1 VHASPP
7 SRTTGDGVNLAA
19 PTDVPEEPGEA
30 SPTGAVRRTRS
41 ANPRFSSPKSFKGT
55 WIRCFLAVFF
65 LCVAWVLATP
75 LGAAPD
81 EPAQIVK
88 AAATVRGENIGRP
101 APKEPAAV
109 RQFRVPAVFD
119 SIYNLPICYQFHP
132 PTPAGCAPHVRSSGR
147 IITSTSYVGRYPPLY
162 YAAVGLPTLV
172 MHSESVVYF
181 MRLIG
186 AFMDALLLSLA
197 LAIAALWCRSTMLFE
212 AIALAVTPMVIFLTG
227 VINPSGF
234 EIAAA
239 ICAWTS
245 GLALVRNGSLRPRR
259 SLLVAFVVSGCLLE
273 LTRGLSVLWMGLIV
287 LTLIAFE
294 PRKCWQLAR
303 HWSVRV
309 GMLLL
314 FLIGAVAV
322 VFVLTART
330 LKVLPSSAYP
340 PNHGALIPL
349 TEHVL
354 GLFGGYMRQIIGVFG
369 WLDTPSPLFT
379 TFAWTA
385 LLGFL
390 LVLGISVSRRREAVV
405 LVGLLV
411 GSVIITVALID
422 WNAGTAGITWQAR
435 DGLPLY
441 VGIPLLAGISIPK
454 RSVLGFGETVGT
466 RMAGVLAAVIGLCQL
481 ADFLWTLR
489 RYTVGLGR
497 TVNLFQT
504 VKHGWSPPPGIPWMV
519 VLGTVAVVLYSTLLF
534 NRMRR

>member
-1 VHASPP
+1 VLE
-7 SRTTGDGVNLAA
+7 GVAEEFGEVI
-19 PTDVPEEPGEA
+19 PTE
-30 SPTGAVRRTRS
+30 AVRRARS
-41 ANPRFSSPKSFKGT
+41 ANPRFWSPRSFKGT
-55 WIRCFLAVFF
+55 WIRCSLAVFL
-65 LCVAWVLATP
+65 LCVAWVFATP

-101 APKEPAAV
+101 APKEPTAV

-132 PTPAGCAPHVRSSGR
+132 GTPAGCAPHVRSSGR

-186 AFMDALLLSLA
+186 ALMDALLLGLA

-212 AIALAVTPMVIFLTG
+212 AMALAVTPMVIFLTG
-227 VINPSGF
+227 VVNPSGF

-239 ICAWTS
+239 ICAWSS
-245 GLALVRNGSLRPRR
+245 GLTLVRNGSLQPRR
-259 SLLVAFVVSGCLLE
+259 GVLVAFIVSGCLLE
-273 LTRGLSVLWMGLIV
+273 LTRGLSVLWMGLIL
-287 LTLIAFE
+287 LTLIALE
-294 PRKCWQLAR
+294 PKTCWQLAR
-303 HWSVRV
+303 HWSIRI
-309 GMLLL
+309 GTLLL
-314 FLIGAVAV
+314 ALIGAIAL
-322 VFVLTART
+322 VFVLTAKT

-340 PNHGALIPL
+340 PDHGAFIPL

-354 GLFGGYMRQIIGVFG
+354 GLFGGYLHQIIGVFG

-379 TFAWTA
+379 TFTWTA

-390 LVLGISVSRRREAVV
+390 LLLGFSVSRRREALV
-405 LVGLLV
+405 LFGLLL
-411 GSVIITVALID
+411 GSVIVTVALID

-441 VGIPLLAGISIPK
+441 VGVPLLAGVTIPK
-454 RSVLGFGETVGT
+454 RSILGFGETVGT
-466 RMAGVLAAVIGLCQL
+466 RMAGVLAAVIGIGQL

-504 VKHGWSPPPGIPWMV
+504 VKHGWSPPLGIPWMV
-519 VLGTVAVVLYSTLLF
+519 VLGAIAVVLYSTLLF
-534 NRMRR
+534 TRMRSEITFSSASHPWAQE